1 MNYNSIQDIKQAMRA
16 NNDVLTV
23 KLGVLVKASSHNL
36 TRATPGNVRT
46 VCSEL
51 EQEEIGFFYNEASP
65 DQNTLIRVYKLN
77 SAAAE
82 IIEAVLY
89 PSRANDD
96 VIRCASLLEQVR
108 EMLCS

>member
-1 MNYNSIQDIKQAMRA
+1 MYNSINDIKQALKA
-16 NNDVLTV
+16 NNDVLTL
-23 KLGVLVKASSHNL
+23 KLGVLVKTSPSKL
-36 TRATPGNVRT
+36 IRATPGNVRT

-51 EQEEIGFFYNEASP
+51 EHEEIGFFCNETNP
-65 DQNTLIRVYKLN
+65 DQNTLVRVYKLN
-77 SAAAE
+77 SAVAE

-96 VIRCASLLEQVR
+96 VIRYASLLEKVR